1 MTNEKDLTFDGFK
14 GAASLFTYEK
24 DVQAKS
30 GIFIFWY
37 FYWPKGSEWV
47 FRYCY
52 WL

>member
-30 GIFIFWY
+30 GYLGGIFIGLRALS
-37 FYWPKGSEWV
+37 GSSGATDG
-47 FRYCY
+47 
-52 WL
+52 